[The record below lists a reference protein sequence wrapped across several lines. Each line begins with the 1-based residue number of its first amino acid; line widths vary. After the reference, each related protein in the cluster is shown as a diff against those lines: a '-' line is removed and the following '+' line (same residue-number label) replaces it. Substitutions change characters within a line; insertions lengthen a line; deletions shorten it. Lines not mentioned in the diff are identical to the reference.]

1 MIIGR
6 WLSCNA
12 KLLIFDEPT
21 RGIDVGARREVYEL
35 INQLVESDVGVIVV
49 SSDLPEVLGIS
60 DRIIVMHDMHITGTV
75 SREEATQEVLLEM
88 AVR

>member
-1 MIIGR
+1 M
-6 WLSCNA
+6 
-12 KLLIFDEPT
+12 
-21 RGIDVGARREVYEL
+21 RGECDKTSDMCSYYPVSYTHLDVYKR
-35 INQLVESDVGVIVV
+35 QVV